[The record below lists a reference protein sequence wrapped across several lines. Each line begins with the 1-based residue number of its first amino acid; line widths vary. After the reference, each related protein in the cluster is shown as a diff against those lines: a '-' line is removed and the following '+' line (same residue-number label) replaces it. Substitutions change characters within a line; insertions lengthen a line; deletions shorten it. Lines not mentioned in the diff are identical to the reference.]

1 MCKLYIIIYPLR
13 ADRHRMKDIPE
24 TLPRAKYVYFY
35 VTSALRMKWRATK
48 LVEIEKEIEIEK
60 IDGSDMDIQ
69 MGVKY

>member
-1 MCKLYIIIYPLR
+1 
-13 ADRHRMKDIPE
+13 MKDIPE

-60 IDGSDMDIQ
+60 EKIDASDMDIQ
-69 MGVKY
+69 MGEKY